1 MIKLHLLR
9 HAKTNHH
16 SPTGLDF
23 DRELLPRGYEQ
34 IAELKN
40 FLKEHPIDPKIIL
53 CSSAMRTRQTLAEL
67 QSLWTEASIQFIDE
81 LYLAEKEEI
90 LKLICAQ
97 NSSEEILVVGHNE
110 GLSDLVMNLAHPPH
124 ALKTCGFISMEFPF
138 ESSAYIS
145 QDTGSILAMFR
156 VL

>member
-1 MIKLHLLR
+1 MKLHLLR
-9 HAKTNHH
+9 HAKTNPH
-16 SPTGLDF
+16 SPTGLDY
-23 DRELLPRGYEQ
+23 DRELLPKGYEQ
-34 IAELKN
+34 IAELKL
-40 FLKEHPIDPKIIL
+40 FFVQHQIQPKHIL

-67 QSLWTEASIQFIDE
+67 KDLWHEASIQFIDE
-81 LYLAEKEEI
+81 LYLASKQEI
-90 LKLICAQ
+90 LDQICAQ
-97 NSSEEILVVGHNE
+97 NSSEEILVVGHND